1 MFLHTTQNKFR
12 VAKSPI
18 KFNKKLLKSF
28 GYFTQKNCIPR
39 NLGNLAINNYEKKK
53 KIQVF
58 WKMIKYTLIA
68 RILGENILNIQHQS
82 AKLARLLP

>member
-1 MFLHTTQNKFR
+1 LR

-18 KFNKKLLKSF
+18 KFNKKELKSF
-28 GYFTQKNCIPR
+28 GYLTQKKCIPR

-68 RILGENILNIQHQS
+68 RNLGENILNIPHQS
-82 AKLARLLP
+82 AKLASLLP